1 MGPARQH
8 ALHRQLGCG
17 AVRSGAA
24 SRGCRGGTAA
34 TAESASAPG
43 AAVIER
49 HKVGFMDVATST
61 QTIADLYARSLNV
74 LESLRARSTP
84 EGSRTRQAP
93 RFPITRAA
101 ELVGRTSAA
110 IREAEKDARLPG
122 VERTASGRRVGY
134 TLAELNAMRT
144 VFGTRPWRTA
154 EDPLSVIAV
163 QNFKGGVGKSTVSV
177 HLAQYLAIRGYRVC
191 LIDCDS
197 QGSATMM
204 MGYVPDLDIAE
215 EDTLYPFIRNA
226 EMSSLSYAVR
236 ETHWDGLWLIPA
248 NLRLYSAEYELA
260 ARIARSD
267 QMLLNRLSEGVA
279 SIAQHFDVVILD
291 PPPALG
297 TISLSVMRAANALLI
312 PVPPTVVDFTSTTSF
327 LAMLYE
333 SIGVLEDR
341 GLPINLR
348 WIRFLATRADEQKSM
363 QRELLQIMRNL
374 FGENMLR
381 AVLRDSAEI
390 DNASARMMSVYELEQ
405 PVTSRETYLRCLTY
419 LNGVN
424 AEIETQFRL
433 TWPSHADRLRAEG
446 VL

>member
-1 MGPARQH
+1 MFETANTVE
-8 ALHRQLGCG
+8 ALYN
-17 AVRSGAA
+17 RS
-24 SRGCRGGTAA
+24 
-34 TAESASAPG
+34 
-43 AAVIER
+43 I
-49 HKVGFMDVATST
+49 DVVAK
-61 QTIADLYARSLNV
+61 
-74 LESLRARSTP
+74 LRARGDVRVDGVSEP
-84 EGSRTRQAP
+84 ARRSPRFSISRT
-93 RFPITRAA
+93 A
-101 ELVGRTSAA
+101 ELVGRTSAS
-110 IREAEKDARLPG
+110 IRDAEKDGRLPN
-122 VERTASGRRVGY
+122 VPRTQSGRRVGY

-144 VFGTRPWRTA
+144 VFGTEPRRA
-154 EDPLSVIAV
+154 DSDPLAIVAV

-177 HLAQYLAIRGYRVC
+177 HLAQYLAMRGYRVC

-204 MGYVPDLDIAE
+204 MGHVPDLDINE

-226 EMSSLSYAVR
+226 EMSSLAYAVR
-236 ETHWDGLWLIPA
+236 ETHWDRLWLIPA

-267 QMLLNRLSEGVA
+267 QRLLNRLAEGIA
-279 SIAQHFDVVILD
+279 SITEHFDVVILD

-327 LAMLYE
+327 LAMLFE
-333 SIGVLEDR
+333 SIGVLEER

-419 LNGVN
+419 LNAVN

-433 TWPSHADRLRAEG
+433 TWPSHTERLRAEG

>member
-1 MGPARQH
+1 VENFETAGTVEM
-8 ALHRQLGCG
+8 LYN
-17 AVRSGAA
+17 RS
-24 SRGCRGGTAA
+24 
-34 TAESASAPG
+34 
-43 AAVIER
+43 I
-49 HKVGFMDVATST
+49 DVVAK
-61 QTIADLYARSLNV
+61 
-74 LESLRARSTP
+74 LRARGDVT
-84 EGSRTRQAP
+84 EEAGNDATRRSP
-93 RFPITRAA
+93 RFSITRTA
-101 ELVGRTSAA
+101 ELVGRTGAA
-110 IREAEKDARLPG
+110 IRDAEKEGRLPN
-122 VERTASGRRVGY
+122 VPRTQSGRRIGY
-134 TLAELNAMRT
+134 TLAEVNAMRT
-144 VFGTRPWRTA
+144 VFGTQPCRAPS
-154 EDPLSVIAV
+154 DPLSIIAV

-191 LIDCDS
+191 LMDCDS

-374 FGENMLR
+374 FGESMLR
-381 AVLRDSAEI
+381 TVLRDSAEI

-419 LNGVN
+419 LNAVN

>member
-1 MGPARQH
+1 MRAERQVVEH
-8 ALHRQLGCG
+8 IETVSTVEALYNRSI
-17 AVRSGAA
+17 AVVAKLR
-24 SRGCRGGTAA
+24 SRGDIVTEG
-34 TAESASAPG
+34 
-43 AAVIER
+43 
-49 HKVGFMDVATST
+49 
-61 QTIADLYARSLNV
+61 
-74 LESLRARSTP
+74 
-84 EGSRTRQAP
+84 EGSSPTRRSP
-93 RFPITRAA
+93 RFSITRTA
-101 ELVGRTSAA
+101 ELVGRTGAA
-110 IREAEKDARLPG
+110 IRDAEKEGRLPN
-122 VERTASGRRVGY
+122 VPRTQSGRRIGY
-134 TLAELNAMRT
+134 TLADVNTMRA
-144 VFGTRPWRTA
+144 VFGTEPRRAPS
-154 EDPLSVIAV
+154 DPLSIIAV

-177 HLAQYLAIRGYRVC
+177 HLAQYLAIQGYRVC

-236 ETHWDGLWLIPA
+236 ETHWDRLWLIPA

-267 QMLLNRLSEGVA
+267 QMLLNRLSEGVT
-279 SIAQHFDVVILD
+279 SIAEHFDVVILD

-405 PVTSRETYLRCLTY
+405 PVTARETYLRCLTY
-419 LNGVN
+419 LNSVN
-424 AEIETQFRL
+424 SEIETQIRL
-433 TWPSHADRLRAEG
+433 TWPSHADRLRTEG
-446 VL
+446 IL